1 MDTKPAPDDATASLL
16 GETAPSRWARLRRPL
31 IIGAAVLLVAIAGL
45 LIYRGLS
52 GPKAPAYATEALRRG
67 DLVTSITATGTLAPV
82 NTVSVGS
89 ELSGTVSAVLVDEN
103 DQVRRGQVLAQL
115 DTARLKDQIALA
127 EAALASAQANAR
139 EAEATLRE
147 RDLAHSRNLKLA
159 SSSGGAYVARATLE
173 ASKAALDRARAAR
186 DSARAAIAQ
195 AQANLDTS
203 RTNLAKATIRSPVD
217 GVVLARSIEPGQTV
231 AASLQ
236 APVLFV
242 LAEDLTRMEL
252 QVDIDEADVGQ
263 AVAGQVATFSVDA
276 FAGRTYQARLT
287 RVGLGSK
294 TTNGVVTYT
303 GVLTVDNAD
312 QSLRPGMTA
321 TAEIVTRRREN
332 VLLAPAAA
340 LRFSPPAATP
350 AASGQTGLVASLTPR
365 MPAMG
370 GRRRGN
376 GTNGAQ
382 QVWILRDGKPVAL
395 PVTVGASD
403 GQWVEVSGANL
414 APGLRLITGTD
425 EAE

>member
-1 MDTKPAPDDATASLL
+1 METKPAPDDATASLL
-16 GETAPSRWARLRRPL
+16 GETAPSRWTRLRRPL
-31 IIGAAVLLVAIAGL
+31 IIGAAVLAVAVAGL
-45 LIYRGLS
+45 LLYRGLS
-52 GPKAPAYATEALRRG
+52 GPKASVYVTEAMRRG
-67 DLVTSITATGTLAPV
+67 DLVTSVTATGTLAPV

-89 ELSGTVSAVLVDEN
+89 ELSGTVSTVLVDDN
-103 DQVRRGQVLAQL
+103 DHVRRGQVLAQL
-115 DTARLKDQIALA
+115 DTARLNDQIALA

-139 EAEATLRE
+139 ETEATLRE
-147 RDLAHSRNLKLA
+147 RDLAHSRNLKLSA
-159 SSSGGAYVARATLE
+159 SSGGAYVARATLE
-173 ASKAALDRARAAR
+173 ASKAALDRARASR

-195 AQANLDTS
+195 SQANLDTS

-217 GVVLARSIEPGQTV
+217 GVVLSRTIEPGQTV

-236 APVLFV
+236 APVLFI

-263 AVAGQVATFSVDA
+263 ALAGQVATFSVDA

-321 TAEIVTRRREN
+321 TAEIVTRRRED

-340 LRFSPPAATP
+340 LRFSPPAAE

-365 MPAMG
+365 MPAIG
-370 GRRRGN
+370 GRRR
-376 GTNGAQ
+376 TNGANTVQ
-382 QVWILRDGKPVAL
+382 QVWTLRDGEPVAL

-414 APGLRLITGTD
+414 AVGLALITGTD

>member
-31 IIGAAVLLVAIAGL
+31 VIGAAVLVVAVAGL
-45 LIYRGLS
+45 LLYKGLS
-52 GPKAPAYATEALRRG
+52 GPKAPTYVTEALRRG

-89 ELSGTVSAVLVDEN
+89 ELSGTVSAVLVDDN

-115 DTARLKDQIALA
+115 DTARLRDQIALA

-147 RDLAHSRNLKLA
+147 RDLAHGRNLKL
-159 SSSGGAYVARATLE
+159 SSGSGGAYIARATLE
-173 ASKAALDRARAAR
+173 ASKAALDRARASR
-186 DSARAAIAQ
+186 DSSRAAIAQ

-217 GVVLARSIEPGQTV
+217 GVVLSRSIEPGQTV

-236 APVLFV
+236 APVLFI

-340 LRFSPPAATP
+340 LRFSPQAATP

-370 GRRRGN
+370 GRRRS
-376 GTNGAQ
+376 NGANAIQ
-382 QVWILRDGKPVAL
+382 QLWILRDGAPVAL

-403 GQWVEVSGANL
+403 GLQVEVSGAGL
-414 APGLRLITGTD
+414 APGLAVITGTD

>member
-1 MDTKPAPDDATASLL
+1 MDSKPALDDATASLL
-16 GETAPSRWARLRRPL
+16 GEAAPSRWARLRKPL
-31 IIGAAVLLVAIAGL
+31 AIGAAVLVAAVAGL
-45 LIYRGLS
+45 LLYNGLS
-52 GPKAPAYATEALRRG
+52 GPKAPAYVTEALRRG
-67 DLVTSITATGTLAPV
+67 DLVTSVTATGTLAPV

-103 DQVRRGQVLAQL
+103 DHVRRGQMLAQL
-115 DTARLKDQIALA
+115 DTARLNDQIALA
-127 EAALASAQANAR
+127 EAAMASARANAR

-147 RDLAHSRNLKLA
+147 RDLTHRRYLKLS
-159 SSSGGAYVARATLE
+159 SSSGGDYVARATLE
-173 ASKAALDRARAAR
+173 AAKASLDRARASV

-217 GVVLARSIEPGQTV
+217 GVVLSRSIEPGQTV

-236 APVLFV
+236 APVLFI
-242 LAEDLTRMEL
+242 LAEDLTHMEL

-263 AVAGQVATFSVDA
+263 AIAGQVATFSVDA

-321 TAEIVTRRREN
+321 TAEIVTRRRED

-340 LRFSPPAATP
+340 LRFSPPAA
-350 AASGQTGLVASLTPR
+350 AAGGQTGLVASLTPR

-370 GRRRGN
+370 GGRR
-376 GTNGAQ
+376 TNGANTVQ
-382 QVWILRDGKPVAL
+382 KVWTLRDGEPVAL